1 MNLAS
6 SVQVGVL
13 GLSAHSLSFAVL
25 PDSFPLLHLHH
36 PSALLQHPQMFF
48 SSPSPVVR
56 VLVLSPSAASWA
68 RGRDFPGFGF
78 SLGMCSCCDALAD
91 GEPILWL
98 LISIIYG
105 NVLFFVSLPSFR
117 NEKCPRAAG
126 GEAGQLGA
134 TITYHQL
141 PREWG

>member
-13 GLSAHSLSFAVL
+13 GLSVHSLSFPVL
-25 PDSFPLLHLHH
+25 PDSFPLPHLHH
-36 PSALLQHPQMFF
+36 PSALLQHPQMF
-48 SSPSPVVR
+48 SCSPSPVVR
-56 VLVLSPSAASWA
+56 VLVLSPWAASWA
-68 RGRDFPGFGF
+68 GGRDFPGFDS

-98 LISIIYG
+98 LISVIYG
-105 NVLFFVSLPSFR
+105 NVLFLVPLPNFR

-126 GEAGQLGA
+126 GDAGQLGA

-141 PREWG
+141 PRE